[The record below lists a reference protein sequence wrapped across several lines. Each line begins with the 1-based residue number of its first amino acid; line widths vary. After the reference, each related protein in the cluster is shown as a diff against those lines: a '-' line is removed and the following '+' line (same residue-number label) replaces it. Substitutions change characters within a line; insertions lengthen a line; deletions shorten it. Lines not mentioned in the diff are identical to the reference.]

1 MAIQCSKCGEELLGA
16 VNRCWRCG
24 QTYVANV
31 SNNNASDSNSPGNPP
46 LTDASAVATA
56 SGAEQSPPA
65 IVIQNPWSESA
76 NKAGRRQ
83 TTAELIEARK
93 AGHMAMGGTVTSL
106 LLGVLATILAFF
118 WPPAAIIAV
127 VGIGMGIWG
136 LSSPRRNLALLGM
149 LLCCLAIGIGTF
161 GIARR
166 VHIAIQKNRVI
177 PIDDPLPN
185 DN

>member
-1 MAIQCSKCGEELLGA
+1 MAIHCTKCGEELLGA

-24 QTYVANV
+24 QSYVAAPLG
-31 SNNNASDSNSPGNPP
+31 SPAASDSPAAVPASPG
-46 LTDASAVATA
+46 DQSAAA
-56 SGAEQSPPA
+56 IAIPSPW
-65 IVIQNPWSESA
+65 NESA
-76 NKAGRRQ
+76 HKSRRQ

-93 AGHMAMGGTVTSL
+93 SSHMAMGGTVTSL
-106 LLGVLATILAFF
+106 LLGVLATLLACF

-127 VGIGMGIWG
+127 IGIGMGIWG

-177 PIDDPLPN
+177 PIDEPSPT